1 MNSSNSNLDDIIME
15 RLKSRQEKLSAI
27 KEWQDKRHRKHDLL
41 TGLIV
46 SGMAA
51 SILFGIFTFKPF
63 ALQNNDIKV
72 LDNEDIINNNN
83 LKEIIIR
90 NNKLNYNSTEVK
102 TILNKFKTRIKR

>member
-27 KEWQDKRHRKHDLL
+27 KEWQDKRHRKHNLL

-46 SGMAA
+46 TGMAA

-63 ALQNNDIKV
+63 ALQDNDMKGLEPAYDFHDESFSLEPMDV
-72 LDNEDIINNNN
+72 
-83 LKEIIIR
+83 KE
-90 NNKLNYNSTEVK
+90 NYSDSLRMDSLEMLETK
-102 TILNKFKTRIKR
+102 

>member
-72 LDNEDIINNNN
+72 LEPAYDFQDESFSLEPMDV
-83 LKEIIIR
+83 KE
-90 NNKLNYNSTEVK
+90 NYSDSLRMDSLEMLETK
-102 TILNKFKTRIKR
+102 